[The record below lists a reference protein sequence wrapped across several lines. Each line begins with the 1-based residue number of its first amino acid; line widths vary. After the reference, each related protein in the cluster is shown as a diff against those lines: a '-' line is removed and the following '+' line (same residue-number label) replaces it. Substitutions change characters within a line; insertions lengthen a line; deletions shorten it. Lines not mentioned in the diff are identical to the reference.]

1 MPTLLCGLQP
11 LSLLSAS
18 GGRGANGA
26 QSWHLAAGHGGC
38 EVIRA
43 GDKLCVHGHGR
54 VIDTQSQSCLS
65 CFSIASIEKPVFF
78 SPWETEVGLGR
89 DKFLPDPRAPV
100 PIATAWLGLCCLS
113 VLFCSTEGL
122 NCRVWQILLGFKLFQ
137 H

>member
-89 DKFLPDPRAPV
+89 DNISARSKSSGANSYSLAGALLPFS
-100 PIATAWLGLCCLS
+100 S
-113 VLFCSTEGL
+113 VLLYRGL
-122 NCRVWQILLGFKLFQ
+122 KLQGLADFVGF
-137 H
+137 